1 MSSSYLFLGTKT
13 FAPPVCLF
21 GFQGLSAEL
30 DQIYQ
35 KKLCQNLTKAGTKMG
50 NGCSTVG
57 KKVALYTINPQF
69 ESSHCNFTIYFI
81 LTSW

>member
-30 DQIYQ
+30 DQISQKNYVKTWPKLEQ
-35 KKLCQNLTKAGTKMG
+35 KWAMVVAQLVKKL
-50 NGCSTVG
+50 
-57 KKVALYTINPQF
+57 LYTQ
-69 ESSHCNFTIYFI
+69 
-81 LTSW
+81 